1 MINTLKIYFIF
12 EKIGQNLKQIIFFFL
27 FFFFIRDRPLLSPGG
42 TAALRL
48 IVHPNSMS
56 AQI

>member
-1 MINTLKIYFIF
+1 LRRV
-12 EKIGQNLKQIIFFFL
+12 FFFT
-27 FFFFIRDRPLLSPGG
+27 RACPLLSPGN

-56 AQI
+56 AQIQ